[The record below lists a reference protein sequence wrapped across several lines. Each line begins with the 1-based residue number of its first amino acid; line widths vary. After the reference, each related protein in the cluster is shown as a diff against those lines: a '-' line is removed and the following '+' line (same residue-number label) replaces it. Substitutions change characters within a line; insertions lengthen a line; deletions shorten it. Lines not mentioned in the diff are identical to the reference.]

1 MTEAVSEPV
10 SEPVPRTD
18 AAQAPAGSLPR
29 AVPGV
34 PWVAGIFVGATVSYL
49 LLRALFNALDIGPT
63 PLMSIGTM
71 LVGAAIA
78 TTFALGG
85 YWPLHRVANPT
96 TRATLLL
103 LLSLALAFAFWTLFS
118 GVLGHDMVTWSFP
131 IIATLWWWI
140 AATSFIGE
148 DAHLADLDPARRT
161 ALNVVIWIAGT
172 WLIAR
177 TFVWIPPFWFGFI
190 QTLLVTGGFAYL
202 LRHVRQPTK
211 SLYAWAILVALTG
224 LAILVSS
231 ALGAWDTSAK
241 VGPWAVGGPTPQWG
255 IFFAL
260 WCGLNYGVL
269 ACIQCW
275 PFSRIRQPWGS
286 TLAVL
291 GVIAWAA
298 LLGWAAAA
306 IFDAAFAD
314 HITALLEAQVWGWH
328 TVFWGFCFALLYGV
342 GSTPYLWAGQRTP
355 GTWEDVDR

>member
-1 MTEAVSEPV
+1 MTEAVSGPV
-10 SEPVPRTD
+10 TRTE
-18 AAQAPAGSLPR
+18 AAEARSGPLPR
-29 AVPGV
+29 VVPGI

-49 LLRALFNALDIGPT
+49 ALRALFDALDVGPT

-78 TTFALGG
+78 TAFALAG
-85 YWPLHRVANPT
+85 YRPLDRVANPT

-103 LLSLALAFAFWTLFS
+103 VLSLVLAFAFWTLFS
-118 GVLGHDMVTWSFP
+118 GVFGYDMVSWSFP

-148 DAHLADLDPARRT
+148 DAHLADLSPGRRT
-161 ALNVVIWIAGT
+161 ALNVVIWVAGT

-190 QTLLVTGGFAYL
+190 QTLLVTGGFAYV
-202 LRHVRQPTK
+202 LRRVRQPTK
-211 SLYAWAILVALTG
+211 SVYAWGILVALTG

-231 ALGAWDTSAK
+231 AFDTWDTAAR

-275 PFSRIRQPWGS
+275 PFSLIRQPWGT

-298 LLGWAAAA
+298 LIAWIAAAV
-306 IFDAAFAD
+306 FDSFHAD
-314 HITALLEAQVWGWH
+314 HAVALLEAQVWGWH

-342 GSTPYLWAGQRTP
+342 GSAPYLWAGQRTP
-355 GTWEDVDR
+355 GTWEDVDA